1 MTDDEFDEP
10 RAMLAAAAIA
20 RMACAMPTDL
30 AIEVLMLVVTEMIQA
45 SPNAMRYWETLAT
58 GIEAHQRMQRR
69 FVRGSDR
76 LQ

>member
-1 MTDDEFDEP
+1 MTDDELNEP
-10 RAMLAAAAIA
+10 QAMLAVIAIA

-30 AIEVLMLVVTEMIQA
+30 AIQVLMTVVTEMIQA
-45 SPNAMRYWETLAT
+45 SPNATEHWATLAT